1 MLTLDYI
8 IIIIR
13 LSTYVGPANT
23 WVHCHD
29 LNRYGDNILKR
40 AD

>member
-1 MLTLDYI
+1 MLILDYI

-13 LSTYVGPANT
+13 LWAYAGLANT

-29 LNRYGDNILKR
+29 LNRYGDNVLKR
-40 AD
+40 AE